1 MLTEIFR
8 KKKIT
13 SRTIG
18 DDRQSIG
25 IPFRTY
31 LGGTTTCDYQSED
44 DVRLINRQLREQISR
59 LIQKGNIDEYTS
71 PALFDGLVRAKF
83 ALCHNAVEKTGI
95 HHEQVIKSILSV
107 QQSEMLLNKREY
119 ETAEAMLEEPV
130 KGKLARDNKEV
141 ERYEKDHEK
150 IVER

>member
-1 MLTEIFR
+1 MLSEIFK

-18 DDRQSIG
+18 DDRQSVG
-25 IPFRTY
+25 ILFRTY

-44 DVRLINRQLREQISR
+44 DVRLINRQLREQISQ

-107 QQSEMLLNKREY
+107 QQSEMLLNMREY
-119 ETAEAMLEEPV
+119 ETAEAVLDESAEAKSV
-130 KGKLARDNKEV
+130 RHNKEV
-141 ERYEKDHEK
+141 GRYENDHKK

>member
-18 DDRQSIG
+18 DDRRSIG

-141 ERYEKDHEK
+141 GRYEKDHEK

>member
-1 MLTEIFR
+1 MLTEIFK

-18 DDRQSIG
+18 DDRQSVG

-44 DVRLINRQLREQISR
+44 DVRLINRQLREQISQ

-119 ETAEAMLEEPV
+119 ETAEAMLEKPV
-130 KGKLARDNKEV
+130 KGKLVRDNKEV

-150 IVER
+150 IAER